1 MNKIKF
7 PYGIS
12 NFEILSKENYVF
24 VDKTSF
30 IPRLEEERLVCF
42 LRPRK
47 FGKSLWL
54 SVLEYY
60 YDTNQAHKF
69 ELLFGKYYI
78 GKNPTPLHNTY
89 RILRFDFSGI
99 DSSTKEKA

>member
-30 IPRLEEERLVCF
+30 IPRLEEE
-42 LRPRK
+42 
-47 FGKSLWL
+47 
-54 SVLEYY
+54 
-60 YDTNQAHKF
+60 
-69 ELLFGKYYI
+69 
-78 GKNPTPLHNTY
+78 
-89 RILRFDFSGI
+89 
-99 DSSTKEKA
+99 